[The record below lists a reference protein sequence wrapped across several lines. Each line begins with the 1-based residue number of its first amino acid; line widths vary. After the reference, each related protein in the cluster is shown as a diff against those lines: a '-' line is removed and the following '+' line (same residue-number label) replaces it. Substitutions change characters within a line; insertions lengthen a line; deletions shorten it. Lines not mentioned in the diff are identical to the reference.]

1 MKTGEI
7 NMKND
12 IVRVLLIEDDPMVQ
26 EVNKQFIERLP
37 QFQVIDTASNGLEGL
52 EKIKILHPD
61 LVILDIFMPSLNG
74 IDTLYE
80 IRKEQMDVDVIIISA
95 ANDQK
100 TIRKMM
106 QNGAFDY
113 LIKPFKF
120 DRLKHTLEQYYAFRK
135 EVQPDERIS
144 QSQLDRVIFSNKST
158 GMTPKAFQKNEI
170 PKGLNISTLEQV
182 MQFMSQQNTPQSAED
197 VADGMGI
204 ARVTA
209 RRYLEFL
216 NDKEFLRLDVQYG
229 SIGRPINKYSFIK

>member
-1 MKTGEI
+1 
-7 NMKND
+7 MKND
-12 IVRVLLIEDDPMVQ
+12 IIHVLLIEDDPMVQ

-37 QFQVIDTASNGLEGL
+37 QFQVIDTASNGIEGL
-52 EKIKILHPD
+52 EKIKTIHPD

-74 IDTLYE
+74 MDTLYE

-120 DRLKHTLEQYYAFRK
+120 DRLKHTLEQYYTFRK
-135 EVQPDERIS
+135 NVQPDESIS
-144 QSQLDRVIFSNKST
+144 QSQLDRFIFSNQAIAVL
-158 GMTPKAFQKNEI
+158 PKVFQKNEI

-182 MQFMSQQNTPQSAED
+182 IQFMSKQTTPQSAEE
-197 VADGMGI
+197 VADGIGI

-209 RRYLEFL
+209 RRYLDFL
-216 NDKEFLRLDVQYG
+216 NDKQFLRLDVQYG
-229 SIGRPINKYSFIK
+229 SIGRPINKYSYIK

>member
-1 MKTGEI
+1 
-7 NMKND
+7 MKNGS
-12 IVRVLLIEDDPMVQ
+12 IQVLLIEDDPMVQ
-26 EVNKQFIERLP
+26 EVNKQFIERLH

-52 EKIKILHPD
+52 EKINILHPD

-120 DRLKHTLEQYYAFRK
+120 ERLKHTLEQYYEFRI
-135 EVQPDERIS
+135 EVQPNERIS
-144 QSQLDRVIFSNKST
+144 QSQLDRVMFPNNST
-158 GMTPKAFQKNEI
+158 SVTPKIFHKEEV

-182 MQFMSQQNTPQSAED
+182 MHFMSKQTATQSAEE
-197 VADGMGI
+197 VADGIGI

-209 RRYLEFL
+209 RRYLDFL
-216 NDKEFLRLDVQYG
+216 NDKGFLRLDIQYG
-229 SIGRPINKYSFIK
+229 SIGRPINKYSVIQS

>member
-1 MKTGEI
+1 M
-7 NMKND
+7 NND
-12 IVRVLLIEDDPMVQ
+12 IIHVLLIEDDPMVQ

-37 QFQVIDTASNGLEGL
+37 QFQVVDTASNGIEGL

-74 IDTLYE
+74 LDTLYE

-120 DRLKHTLEQYYAFRK
+120 ERLKQTLEKYYTFRK
-135 EVQPDERIS
+135 NVQPDESIS
-144 QSQLDRVIFSNKST
+144 QSQLDQIIFSNKSVSAS
-158 GMTPKAFQKNEI
+158 PKVFQKNEI
-170 PKGLNISTLEQV
+170 PKGLNSSTLEQV
-182 MQFMSQQNTPQSAED
+182 IQFMRQQTTPQSAEE
-197 VADGMGI
+197 VADGIGI

-209 RRYLEFL
+209 RRYLDFL
-216 NDKEFLRLDVQYG
+216 NDKQILKLDVQYG
-229 SIGRPINKYSFIK
+229 SIGRPINKYSYIK

>member
-1 MKTGEI
+1 MKHGSI
-7 NMKND
+7 Q
-12 IVRVLLIEDDPMVQ
+12 VLLIEDDPMVQ
-26 EVNKQFIERLP
+26 EVNKQFIERLH

-52 EKIKILHPD
+52 EKINILHPD

-74 IDTLYE
+74 MDTLYE

-120 DRLKHTLEQYYAFRK
+120 ERLKHTLEQYYEFRI
-135 EVQPDERIS
+135 EVQPNERIS
-144 QSQLDRVIFSNKST
+144 QSQLDRVMFPNNST
-158 GMTPKAFQKNEI
+158 SVTPKIFHKEEV

-182 MQFMSQQNTPQSAED
+182 MHFMSKQTATLSAEE
-197 VADGMGI
+197 VADGIGI

-209 RRYLEFL
+209 RRYLDFL
-216 NDKEFLRLDVQYG
+216 NDKGFLRLDIQYG
-229 SIGRPINKYSFIK
+229 SIGRPINKYSVIQS